1 MTIIICFMPRIKR
14 CRVHSAAMARK
25 PVGPP
30 RPTLQV
36 LEQLSLLEYGT
47 LCAAAPGLCLRRD
60 ADGGPV
66 LVLPGFTASDD
77 STLALRTVLR
87 RRGHAVHGW
96 GLGRNVG
103 PHPRTVDGMRRRL
116 DALHRR
122 YGTTVSVVGHSLGGV
137 YARELARAEPEVVRQ
152 VITMGSPFRLR
163 TGDRTSASWL
173 YDLIRPKDDP
183 FFDHAP
189 PEEERPP
196 LPMPVTAVYTRTDGV
211 VRWSACIEGPG
222 PRRQNVCVVGTHT
235 GLAYNLGAVLTVLDR
250 VAQPEGEWERFRPPV
265 WAKALYRRA
274 AVWRPD
280 MAVPPVAPAGA
291 GAAR

>member
-1 MTIIICFMPRIKR
+1 MVIIIWFVPRIKPGD
-14 CRVHSAAMARK
+14 VHSGAMARK

-36 LEQLSLLEYGT
+36 LEPLSILEYGA
-47 LCAAAPGLCLRRD
+47 LCAVAPGLCLRRD
-60 ADGGPV
+60 GDGGPV

-103 PHPRTVDGMRRRL
+103 PHPRIVAGMRRRL
-116 DALHRR
+116 DGLAQR

-137 YARELARAEPEVVRQ
+137 YARELARSDPAAVRQ

-173 YDLIRPKDDP
+173 YDAIRPPEDP

-196 LPMPVTAVYTRTDGV
+196 LPVPVTAIYTRTDGV

-222 PRRQNVCVVGTHT
+222 PRHQNICVVGTHT
-235 GLAYNLGAVLTVLDR
+235 GLAYNLGAVVAVLDR
-250 VAQPEGEWERFRPPV
+250 VAQPEGPWERFRAPV
-265 WAKALYRRA
+265 WAKGLYRRA
-274 AVWRPD
+274 AVWRPH
-280 MAVPPVAPAGA
+280 MAVPPPATA
-291 GAAR
+291 EATR